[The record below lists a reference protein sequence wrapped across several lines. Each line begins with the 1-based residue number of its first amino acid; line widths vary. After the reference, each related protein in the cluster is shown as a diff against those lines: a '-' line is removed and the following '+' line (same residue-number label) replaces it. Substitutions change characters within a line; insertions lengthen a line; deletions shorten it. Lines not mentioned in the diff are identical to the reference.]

1 MPKTSGSFFQP
12 VAYWLFRSEM
22 PSNVEIKARVS
33 NATRLAERASQL
45 SQSEGTVI
53 RQQDTFFNCST
64 GRLKLR
70 NLMDGSGQL
79 IFYERPDCDGPKVSN
94 YSLSTTQD
102 PEGLRVVLR
111 EDQRPEEGEAIAR
124 SLMKEL
130 GVGNDSLVT
139 GAYVDLLLE
148 GQG

>member
-1 MPKTSGSFFQP
+1 M
-12 VAYWLFRSEM
+12 
-22 PSNVEIKARVS
+22 
-33 NATRLAERASQL
+33 
-45 SQSEGTVI
+45 
-53 RQQDTFFNCST
+53 
-64 GRLKLR
+64 
-70 NLMDGSGQL
+70 
-79 IFYERPDCDGPKVSN
+79 
-94 YSLSTTQD
+94 
-102 PEGLRVVLR
+102 VLR

>member
-1 MPKTSGSFFQP
+1 
-12 VAYWLFRSEM
+12 M

-70 NLMDGSGQL
+70 NLMTVLADSLGVKGEVRKERRLFLVGQTRVHL
-79 IFYERPDCDGPKVSN
+79 DSV
-94 YSLSTTQD
+94 
-102 PEGLRVVLR
+102 EGLGHYMELEVVLR

-130 GVGNDSLVT
+130 GVGDDSLVT